1 MSTNL
6 EEAIQ
11 KRVRLLPDEQ
21 QEQVL
26 EFVDKLQRDHGQSIL
41 NRNGLDLEKHGISPE
56 LAAELRAGLTTFE
69 DWNDPEMDI
78 YDSYDESLASLNKK
92 P

>member
-11 KRVRLLPDEQ
+11 KKVRLLADEQ

-26 EFVDKLQRDHGQSIL
+26 EFVETLQRNHSQSVE
-41 NRNGLDLEKHGISPE
+41 NKNGVDLSEHGISPE
-56 LAAELRAGLTTFE
+56 LAAELRASLTTFE

-78 YDSYDESLASLNKK
+78 YDSYDQSLASLNKK